1 MPTPVE
7 DHLEIMISLG
17 FLISILI
24 QLSYQTKS
32 ILFIIVNSE
41 RVVVLGQEMME
52 MVYLKPNGNRQE
64 ISVLEDTPKD
74 LLILM
79 LEVAGPT
86 MVALLGTGFIF
97 LGTPRTNTSS

>member
-1 MPTPVE
+1 
-7 DHLEIMISLG
+7 MISLG

-32 ILFIIVNSE
+32 ILSIIVNLE
-41 RVVVLGQEMME
+41 RVVVIG
-52 MVYLKPNGNRQE
+52 QE
-64 ISVLEDTPKD
+64 ISDLEDTPKD

-97 LGTPRTNTSS
+97 LGIPRTNMSS

>member
-1 MPTPVE
+1 ME
-7 DHLEIMISLG
+7 DHLEIMIFLG

-41 RVVVLGQEMME
+41 RVVVLGQEIVE

>member
-1 MPTPVE
+1 M
-7 DHLEIMISLG
+7 
-17 FLISILI
+17 
-24 QLSYQTKS
+24 
-32 ILFIIVNSE
+32 
-41 RVVVLGQEMME
+41 VVLGQEMME

-86 MVALLGTGFIF
+86 RVVLLGTGFIF
-97 LGTPRTNTSS
+97 LGIPQTNMSS

>member
-1 MPTPVE
+1 ME
-7 DHLEIMISLG
+7 DHLEIMISPG

-86 MVALLGTGFIF
+86 MVVLLDTGFIF
-97 LGTPRTNTSS
+97 LGIPRTNMSS